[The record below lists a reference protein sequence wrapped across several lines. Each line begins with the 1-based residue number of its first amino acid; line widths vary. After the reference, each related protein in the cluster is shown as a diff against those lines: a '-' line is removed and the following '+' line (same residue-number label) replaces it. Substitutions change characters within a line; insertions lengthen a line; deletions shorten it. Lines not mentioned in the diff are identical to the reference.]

1 MCKQYEHSDGP
12 NPELMDDDASDV
24 HTRTMM
30 RARARGEALEHAGTI
45 PASVHGLAIATN
57 GVRGVP
63 VRG

>member
-1 MCKQYEHSDGP
+1 MDILTVQIHT
-12 NPELMDDDASDV
+12 LMDDEASDV
-24 HTRTMM
+24 HTRTM